1 MNEAISDENCQ
12 FTYSG
17 SPSSQTIC
25 SGGPNK
31 NQPCSID
38 LTCQFRISPSDRI
51 IAWAIDPDDAN
62 NCKNEYEKVDE
73 GEQDRSEPVLE
84 NVYTCENLNLA
95 FKLGGGGESVQLF
108 KDGIDNQNLIDGYDF
123 QQQTGNTSMARC
135 AGDGVGSFVQV
146 PNGGTFNSP
155 NTENQCLDTLY
166 KFSDNE
172 IIGIDGENLDTT
184 SAAIVTTQ
192 DSWANYS
199 NIVKFLIY
207 RFLTYSLVWL
217 P

>member
-1 MNEAISDENCQ
+1 IDFYDDENGWPNASTDDKMLALKNKNCAQDSPSSWYSREDGVYSLGQTMNEAISDENCQ
-12 FTYSG
+12 VTYSEN
-17 SPSSQTIC
+17 PSSQTIC

-38 LTCQFRISPSDRI
+38 LTCQFKINPSDRI

-95 FKLGGGGESVQLF
+95 FKLDSAGESVQLF

-146 PNGGTFNSP
+146 PN
-155 NTENQCLDTLY
+155 
-166 KFSDNE
+166 
-172 IIGIDGENLDTT
+172 
-184 SAAIVTTQ
+184 
-192 DSWANYS
+192 
-199 NIVKFLIY
+199 
-207 RFLTYSLVWL
+207 
-217 P
+217 